1 MKPRHIDAELL
12 TCWKEI
18 AQYLGKGVR
27 TAQRW
32 EQESGLPVHRLPL
45 SGGKGAVIARPH
57 ELDAWLEERWF
68 LKSSPNVVLEPDIP
82 VLRPQREALNVEMLQ
97 IVRAQVETARDLRS
111 KQEELLGHFRI
122 ALHGLIENC
131 TRLAGQGS
139 V

>member
-1 MKPRHIDAELL
+1 MKPGHIDAELL

-27 TAQRW
+27 TVQRW
-32 EQESGLPVHRLPL
+32 EREFGLPVRRLPL
-45 SGGKGAVIARPH
+45 SSGKGAVIARPH

-68 LKSSPNVVLEPDIP
+68 LKPPNVLEPNIQ
-82 VLRPQREALNVEMLQ
+82 VLPPLREALNVEMLQ
-97 IVRAQVETARDLRS
+97 IVRAQVEAARDLRS

-122 ALHGLIENC
+122 ALHGLMENC
-131 TRLAGQGS
+131 TRLAGQGP